1 VKPDGQP
8 TAAEAHDDVTRPRS
22 VDGVCPAAQ
31 ACRGRIW
38 QCPAPLRSGG
48 AEGPR
53 REMWTGGDELCV
65 VLVRAPRGGFR
76 SENGDEQ
83 AGAVFENSAEL

>member
-1 VKPDGQP
+1 MGFV
-8 TAAEAHDDVTRPRS
+8 RPRKRVAVAS
-22 VDGVCPAAQ
+22 GSAQ
-31 ACRGRIW
+31 RRC
-38 QCPAPLRSGG
+38 G
-48 AEGPR
+48 AGERKFQGER
-53 REMWTGGDELCV
+53 WGAGGDELCV